1 MPGSYLD
8 SDLYRAIPALTRN
21 LGFHGLSQGLPSLGD
36 SNGQWVLRSQSGIP
50 KGMFGKVG
58 VLHCRKH
65 NYKANTGEFDVC
77 LGVNVINLGLFGKMP
92 ASVKTY
98 YICICLD
105 FDLFYPRRKMNLTE
119 DSDLKKQLLL
129 LSRSMLVSIQLTHVY
144 GSNYNDLCIEHTL
157 VICSFKVTP
166 FPLARPLSQQRWH

>member
-1 MPGSYLD
+1 
-8 SDLYRAIPALTRN
+8 
-21 LGFHGLSQGLPSLGD
+21 
-36 SNGQWVLRSQSGIP
+36 
-50 KGMFGKVG
+50 MFGKVG

-77 LGVNVINLGLFGKMP
+77 LGVFLYLNVINLGLFGKMP

-119 DSDLKKQLLL
+119 EGAIIIKPKH
-129 LSRSMLVSIQLTHVY
+129 VSLYTIDTCV
-144 GSNYNDLCIEHTL
+144 G
-157 VICSFKVTP
+157 V
-166 FPLARPLSQQRWH
+166 